1 MTSAKHSE
9 DADKGALPLALT
21 PVGVVERRPDG
32 AGQCIRVFTEFEEAL
47 DGVDDLEHLT
57 VLYWMHRLAPEDLQR
72 FRVHPRGDRT
82 RPEKG
87 VFALRSPMRP
97 NPIGVTTVTLL
108 RREGLRLYVEGLY
121 ALDGTPV
128 LDIKYGRVE

>member
-1 MTSAKHSE
+1 MPSKHADDSE
-9 DADKGALPLALT
+9 RTDLPLVLT
-21 PVGVVERRPDG
+21 PVAVVERNGDEPH
-32 AGQCIRVFTEFEEAL
+32 QCIQVFPEFSEAL
-47 DGVDDLEHLT
+47 SGIDDLAHLT

-82 RPEKG
+82 RPRKG

-97 NPIGVTTVTLL
+97 NPIGVTTVTLV
-108 RREGLRLYVEGLY
+108 RREGLRLYVEGLD
-121 ALDGTPV
+121 ALDGAPV